1 MLTQFCMLLLYALKI
16 NTGKFMITNLP
27 TIKFCGLLL
36 FPYSL
41 TFTQGQIT
49 LETFFVSF
57 LPNRFKCRPS
67 LGATIAPNLGIC
79 GSGKKTSLEMVK
91 NDIDLEGSSKQNI
104 FFFSENIPKKPPPMS
119 NKETRPVTDLTANV
133 C

>member
-1 MLTQFCMLLLYALKI
+1 MLLLYALKI
-16 NTGKFMITNLP
+16 NTGKFMVTNLP

-41 TFTQGQIT
+41 TFTQGQIN

-57 LPNRFKCRPS
+57 LPNRTKCRPS
-67 LGATIAPNLGIC
+67 LGATIAPNLGIR

-104 FFFSENIPKKPPPMS
+104 FFFQKTYLKNPHPCPTKK
-119 NKETRPVTDLTANV
+119 LGQLLI
-133 C
+133 